1 MNRSRIS
8 LVVTVLLAFAAGIA
22 GVWVGHAFL
31 VNGQARGT
39 SVHDIIHEQ
48 LDLNPAQQKQI
59 DKLEADFAVQRNQ
72 LELEMRMANVE
83 LANAIREEHGYGPKV
98 TAAVDHF
105 HRAMGELQKETL
117 SHVFAMR
124 AVLTPDQ
131 AETFDRTVVEALI
144 AESR

>member
-1 MNRSRIS
+1 MSTSRFS
-8 LVVTVLLAFAAGIA
+8 LVVTVLLAFAAGLV
-22 GVWVGHAFL
+22 GVWVGHT
-31 VNGQARGT
+31 VMTSGEARGA
-39 SVHDIIHEQ
+39 SVHDIVHEQ
-48 LDLNPAQQKQI
+48 LDLSPAQRKQI
-59 DKLEADFAVQRNQ
+59 DTLEAGFAVRRGQ
-72 LELEMRMANVE
+72 LELEMRTANVE

-105 HRAMGELQKETL
+105 HKAMGELQKETL